1 MLPLPYPPPPSL
13 LPTATTCQSDSSPF
27 IVNWD
32 VQVVDEIHKR
42 RKEIEWWF
50 IEGDLDLYVKRIE
63 KTYVWGGEP
72 ELLMASHILK
82 TKLKNLVSGNFHVG
96 EKKLLNIATYGKEYE
111 QYEKISI
118 KVPFYGY
125 GHYENIELRLP
136 VPLSPNDF
144 MDNASDESDEGDAH
158 EDATDLGD
166 EKVGLYL
173 FRLVSKILSL
183 NVVF

>member
-13 LPTATTCQSDSSPF
+13 LPTATTCQYDSSPF

-32 VQVVDEIHKR
+32 VHVVDEIHKR

-63 KTYVWGGEP
+63 KTY
-72 ELLMASHILK
+72 
-82 TKLKNLVSGNFHVG
+82 VG

-144 MDNASDESDEGDAH
+144 MDNAIDESDEGDAH

-166 EKVGLYL
+166 EKVRLYL